1 MPWTDIVILCGILAV
16 FSLFGLVLAYGQ
28 YQTRDI
34 DRGRDESAAAAEP
47 PAQEEHRHA
56 A

>member
-1 MPWTDIVILCGILAV
+1 MPWSDVVILCAILAV
-16 FSLFGLVLAYGQ
+16 FAVFGLVLAYGQ

-34 DRGRDESAAAAEP
+34 DRGRDENSAAAEP
-47 PAQEEHRHA
+47 PPQEEHRRA

>member
-1 MPWTDIVILCGILAV
+1 MPWTDVFILCGILAV
-16 FSLFGLVLAYGQ
+16 FAVFGLVLAYGQ

-34 DRGRDESAAAAEP
+34 DRGRDESSAAAP
-47 PAQEEHRHA
+47 PAQQEERKRA